1 MKNVWTIARREL
13 SSYFATPIAAIF
25 LSIFLILAG
34 AFTFG
39 LSNFYGGRQADLQ
52 SFFVWHPFLYA
63 FLIPALS
70 MRLWAEERRSGTVE
84 LLMTLPISPG
94 QAVLGKFL
102 AAWLFAGLALALTF
116 PIWLTVNYLGDPDN
130 GAIVAG
136 YVGSWLMAGAFLG
149 LGSLASVLSKNQVVA
164 FVLSAALCILFL
176 LFGHPGLIGFLKGW
190 APQALV
196 DLVASF
202 GFLTHFEGLSKGVIE
217 VPALIFFASLTAVC
231 LWISRMLI
239 ERLQA
244 S

>member
-1 MKNVWTIARREL
+1 MSNIWTIARREL
-13 SSYFATPIAAIF
+13 LSYFATPIAAIF
-25 LSIFLILAG
+25 LIIFLILAG

-39 LSNFYGGRQADLQ
+39 LSNFYDGGQADLQ
-52 SFFVWHPFLYA
+52 AFFVWHPFLYA

-84 LLMTLPISPG
+84 LLMTLPISHG

-102 AAWLFAGLALALTF
+102 AAWLFAGLALLLTF
-116 PIWLTVNYLGDPDN
+116 PVWLTVNYLGDPDN
-130 GAIVAG
+130 GTILAG
-136 YVGSWLMAGAFLG
+136 YFGSWLMAGAFLG
-149 LGSLASVLSKNQVVA
+149 LGSVASVLSKNQVVA

-176 LFGHPGLIGFLKGW
+176 LFGHPGLVGFMKGW
-190 APQALV
+190 APQPLV

-202 GFLTHFEGLSKGVIE
+202 GFLTHFDGLSKGVIE
-217 VPALIFFASLTAVC
+217 LTALVFFLSLTAIC
-231 LWISRMLI
+231 LWISRVLI